1 MRRCYAPQLL
11 DENSSMIIT
20 ILELQNQGK
29 LQECSQCAPCALM
42 MLRRNSV
49 AHAAAVAR
57 RLQARLQQNLMYL
70 AAIADK
76 TAGAS
81 AAAAAR

>member
-1 MRRCYAPQLL
+1 MRRCCAPQLL

-29 LQECSQCAPCALM
+29 LQECSQCAPCALV
-42 MLRRNSV
+42 MLRHSSV
-49 AHAAAVAR
+49 AHAAVAR

-76 TAGAS
+76 TAAAS